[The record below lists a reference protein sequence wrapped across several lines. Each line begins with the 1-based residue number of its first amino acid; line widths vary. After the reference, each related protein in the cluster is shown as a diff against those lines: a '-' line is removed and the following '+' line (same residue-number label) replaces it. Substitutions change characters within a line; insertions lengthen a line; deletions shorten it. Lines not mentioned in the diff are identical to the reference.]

1 MQKRGWRFAIDR
13 GGTFTDVLAVTPD
26 GQVRRIKLLSVAPGQ
41 YADAVL
47 EGVRRLLDWPRER
60 ILSEAPIASVRL
72 GTTVATNALLERRG
86 ARVGMLLSSGFA
98 DLLLIDDQSRPELF
112 RLDQHRPAP
121 LYAAVAEVSGRIGAD
136 GQTLQPL
143 DLASV
148 RACLLDWRAAGIEA
162 IAVSLLHAW
171 VDAGHELAI
180 TRLARECG
188 FESVVGG
195 HQISSAAR
203 YLDRSHTALIDAYLS
218 PLLRRYLDELEAA
231 LGPGRLLLM
240 RSDGVLVPPRRL
252 SGAAAVLSGPAGG
265 VSACLQLARDADED
279 KAGKALIGFDMG
291 GTSTDVCVIRDR
303 QAARSWRE
311 VAGLR
316 LGLPMLEVH
325 TVAAGGGSIID
336 YREGQLVVGPAS
348 AGADPGPACY
358 GRGGPATV
366 SDANLVLGQLLPEA
380 LPAVFGAGADAVLD
394 RAAAT
399 AALERL
405 CERMAADGQPRLSVE
420 QLARGALALA
430 NEAMAQAVH
439 GLTTARGLDPAEAV
453 LNGYG
458 GAAGQHL
465 CAVADRLGVR
475 EAWLHP
481 YAGVLSAWGIG
492 LSAEGEYAELPL
504 ERPLTLAGLAYAQ
517 RQLRQWQGEMRE
529 SESARQSARFRV
541 RLEGGGEL
549 DFLLP
554 WDGQALPATL
564 ESLQGAFARAFADHF
579 GYAPPTAERML
590 SSLVL
595 ERSKPVPVWPVSADA
610 GVPDLP
616 GSSRWHDGEAWH
628 EIPLRSESTL
638 QPGDQLAGP
647 ALLIQTLSTL
657 FVAADW
663 QLQVAA
669 DGVLQLRRADHLAGA
684 KRARSVAADPVALDS
699 AAAAPVPA
707 DPIKLA
713 LYHHRFMHLAE
724 QMGEVLQ
731 RSARSVNIRERLDY
745 SCALF
750 DRSGQLIANAPHMPV
765 HLGSMGESVRAVLD
779 AAGAELAPGDA
790 WLLNDPYRGGTH
802 LPDITVVSPCF
813 DPAGTLVAI
822 LASRA
827 HHADVGGITPGS
839 MPAGS
844 RTVDD
849 EGVLIPPTQIMR
861 GDVPERELVLQLFR
875 SGAYPSRD
883 PFLNLGEI
891 EAQLAANRRGAR
903 LFRQLLAEQGEP
915 EVSAYLRH
923 VLDHTESLLR
933 ARLRELASDRE
944 AGIPATTPRRCTL
957 QNDQGASICV
967 AITIDT
973 GSGDLRVDFSGTSDQ
988 LADNYNAPS
997 AVVRAAVLY
1006 VLRCLLDHPVPL
1018 NEGFARPLRLI
1029 LPPGSMLAPRS
1040 PAAVVA
1046 GNVETSQLITDA
1058 LLLAFGAQAASQGS
1072 MNNLSFGNAR
1082 WQYYETICGGVG
1094 AGPGFHGASALHS
1107 HMTNSRITDPEVLE
1121 RRFPLRLECFAVRRG
1136 SGGAGQ
1142 YRGGDGVIRRIRFLE
1157 AVELSILAGRRL
1169 TAPPGLNGGQAGK
1182 GGRTLIIDRDGS
1194 ERELAYAESV
1204 QLQAG
1209 DAIEVQTPGG
1219 GGCGVVSSARVR

>member
-1 MQKRGWRFAIDR
+1 MQTPGWRFAIDR
-13 GGTFTDVLAVTPD
+13 GGTFTDVLAAAPD
-26 GQVRRIKLLSVAPGQ
+26 GRIRRIKLLSEAPGH

-47 EGVRRLLDWPRER
+47 EGVRRLLDWPLGRS
-60 ILSEAPIASVRL
+60 LSEAPIDSVRL

-86 ARVGMLLSSGFA
+86 ARVGMLLSAGFG

-112 RLDQHRPAP
+112 RLDQQRPEP
-121 LYAAVAEVSGRIGAD
+121 LYAAVAEVPGRIGVA
-136 GQTLQPL
+136 GELLQPL
-143 DLASV
+143 DLAAV
-148 RACLLDWRAAGIEA
+148 RTRLLDWRADGIEA

-180 TRLARECG
+180 ARLARECG
-188 FESVVGG
+188 FEHVVSG

-218 PLLRRYLDELEAA
+218 PLLQRYLASLEREL
-231 LGPGRLLLM
+231 GSGRLLLM
-240 RSDGVLVPPRRL
+240 RSDGVLVPARRL

-265 VSACLQLARDADED
+265 VSACVQLAKDAGEGR
-279 KAGKALIGFDMG
+279 AGSALIGFDMG

-303 QAARSWRE
+303 QAARNWRE

-336 YREGQLVVGPAS
+336 YQDGQLVVGPAS

-366 SDANLVLGQLLPEA
+366 SDANLILGQLLPEA
-380 LPAVFGAGADAVLD
+380 LPAVFGPNADAMLD
-394 RAAAT
+394 RAAAE
-399 AALERL
+399 AALREL
-405 CERMAADGQPRLSVE
+405 CERIAVDRQPQLSIE
-420 QLARGALALA
+420 ELARGALALA

-439 GLTTARGLDPAEAV
+439 GLTTARGLDPAAAV

-465 CAVADRLGVR
+465 CAVADKLGVC

-504 ERPLTLAGLAYAQ
+504 EQALTLDGLAQAQ
-517 RQLRQWQGEMRE
+517 RQLQQWR
-529 SESARQSARFRV
+529 SETRAGLTTQQTAKLRI
-541 RLEGGGEL
+541 RLEGGGDL
-549 DFLLP
+549 DFLLEWNGEVDP
-554 WDGQALPATL
+554 TALDA
-564 ESLQGAFARAFADHF
+564 LQNAFKTAFAEHF
-579 GYAPPTAERML
+579 GYAPPATGRTL
-590 SSLVL
+590 SALVL
-595 ERSKPVPVWPVSADA
+595 ERNKSAPAWPVRADH
-610 GVPDLP
+610 GVPGLP
-616 GSSRWHDGEAWH
+616 RSSRWHDGDRWLDV
-628 EIPLRSESTL
+628 PLLAESDL
-638 QPGDQLAGP
+638 QAGQQIDGP
-647 ALLIQTLSTL
+647 AIVVQGLSTL
-657 FVAADW
+657 FVAAHW
-663 QLQVAA
+663 QLQVEPDGLLRMHRERHGRASKESPLAA
-669 DGVLQLRRADHLAGA
+669 AI
-684 KRARSVAADPVALDS
+684 AAPPDPV
-699 AAAAPVPA
+699 
-707 DPIKLA
+707 KLA

-750 DRSGQLIANAPHMPV
+750 DRGGQLIANAPHMPV
-765 HLGSMGESVRAVLD
+765 HLGSMGESVRAVLA
-779 AAGAELAPGDA
+779 AAGGELADGDA

-813 DPAGTLVAI
+813 DDRGELAAI

-827 HHADVGGITPGS
+827 HHADVGGISPGS
-839 MPAGS
+839 MPASS
-844 RTVDD
+844 RSVDD
-849 EGVLIPPTQIMR
+849 EGVLIPPTRIMR
-861 GDVPERELVLQLFR
+861 DEALDRALLLRLFR
-875 SGAYPSRD
+875 AGPHPSRD
-883 PFLNLGEI
+883 PMLNLGEV
-891 EAQLAANRRGAR
+891 EAQLAANRRGAG
-903 LFRQLLAEQGEP
+903 LFRQMLGEQGHG
-915 EVSAYLRH
+915 EVHAYLAH

-933 ARLRELASDRE
+933 TRLRGLV
-944 AGIPATTPRRCTL
+944 GGRCSL
-957 QNDQGASICV
+957 PNDQGANICV
-967 AITIDT
+967 AIDIDADR
-973 GSGDLRVDFSGTSDQ
+973 GDVRVDFSGTSAQ
-988 LADNYNAPS
+988 LPDNYNAPS

-1018 NEGFARPLRLI
+1018 NEGFARPLQLT
-1029 LPPGSMLAPRS
+1029 LPAASMLAPRH

-1058 LLLAFGAQAASQGS
+1058 LLIAFGAQAGSQGS

-1094 AGPGFHGASALHS
+1094 AGPGFDGASALHS
-1107 HMTNSRITDPEVLE
+1107 HMTNSRITDAEVLE

-1136 SGGAGQ
+1136 SGGAGR
-1142 YRGGDGVIRRIRFLE
+1142 YHGGDGVIRRIRFLE

-1169 TAPPGLNGGQAGK
+1169 TAPPGLDGGQPGHC
-1182 GGRTLIIDRDGS
+1182 GRTLAIAIDGS
-1194 ERELAYAESV
+1194 ERELAYAESL
-1204 QLQAG
+1204 QLPAG
-1209 DAIEVQTPGG
+1209 AAIEVQTPGG
-1219 GGCGVVSSARVR
+1219 GGCGGVGL